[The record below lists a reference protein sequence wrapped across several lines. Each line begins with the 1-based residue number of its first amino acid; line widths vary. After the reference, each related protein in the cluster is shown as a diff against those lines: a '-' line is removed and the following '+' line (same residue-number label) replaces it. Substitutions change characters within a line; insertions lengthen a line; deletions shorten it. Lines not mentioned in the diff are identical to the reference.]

1 MLARIAGLGNII
13 GDGDLG
19 TFIDRNGG
27 RVKWS
32 LINGDVYEGAKRWTK
47 IERRCPDQRSLKVAI
62 LISKLNRSSG
72 EPMTLYLSI
81 EILCF

>member
-1 MLARIAGLGNII
+1 MIAGLGNII

-19 TFIDRNGG
+19 SFIDWNGG

-32 LINGDVYEGAKRWTK
+32 LINGDVYEGIRGG
-47 IERRCPDQRSLKVAI
+47 QRSKECLDQSFLKVAI